1 MATSISVNKQSVSEL
16 LQTGRTKPFVIPEY
30 QRPYAWT
37 SEQVEELFED
47 IWEFATT
54 TGGMN
59 NNGTYFLGSI
69 VSFENEKMEQEI
81 IDGQQRLT
89 SLFLLL
95 RAIYTKLVNGDDS
108 HTRAAQNYQKKI
120 EPSIWR
126 EDNLTGEV
134 NYSDILLTSKVI
146 DNDGNNILRT
156 ILETGEANPKLN
168 DNYTKNY
175 LLFQKLYDEH
185 CLHSPFRVYDF
196 IYALLNQTILLP
208 ICADSQN
215 TALTIFS
222 TLNNRGLQLSDADI
236 FKAQLYNN
244 LEDSEK
250 EDFISQWKMLDK
262 EATEAKESIQ
272 QLFYYYMFYLRA
284 KEGDVSSTTPGI
296 RKYYTTD
303 KSKRLFSCNIIDEL
317 RTLLNLWKVI
327 NVNQDIP
334 GETWDNNQDI
344 RKVLDTLT
352 SYPNEFWKYPVVTYY
367 LSHRNKENFDK
378 EFLAFLNKLSGE
390 LMVRFLVFP
399 TINAVKS
406 DIMKLNAKIIADMHP
421 DFNFKSIDKGILK
434 ERIVLPH
441 RNIVRMLLKTYAYGH
456 QDKLLPDNWQIEH
469 ILPQKWQSTFFTD
482 VDDNVVNEMIEH
494 IGNKTP
500 FEKKLNIV
508 ASNGYFKEKQDKY
521 MKSSVSVTNV
531 LVANIESDWTLG
543 NIAHRDEIISNEILT
558 LLDKWDYEYDK
569 NPNAEQ
575 LAMIEDFKKKGWI

>member
-37 SEQVEELFED
+37 SEQIETLFED

-95 RAIYTKLVNGDDS
+95 RAIYTKLVNGDDA

-185 CLHSPFRVYDF
+185 CLASPLQVYDF

-244 LEDSEK
+244 LEDSDK
-250 EDFISQWKMLDK
+250 EDFISQWKQLDK

-296 RKYYTTD
+296 RKYYTAD
-303 KSKRLFSCNIIDEL
+303 KSKRLFGYNIIDEL

-334 GETWDNNQDI
+334 GETWDNNQGI
-344 RKVLDTLT
+344 RKVLDTLS
-352 SYPNEFWKYPVVTYY
+352 SYPNEFWKYPVVTFY

-421 DFNFKSIDKGILK
+421 DFSFKPIDKDVLK
-434 ERIVLPH
+434 ERIVKPH
-441 RNIVRMLLKTYAYGH
+441 RNIVRMLLKTFAYGH
-456 QDKLLPDNWQIEH
+456 QDELLPDNWQIEH
-469 ILPQKWQSTFFTD
+469 ILPQKWQPTFFTD
-482 VDDNVVNEMIEH
+482 ADDNVVNEMIEH

-500 FEKKLNIV
+500 FEKKLNTV
-508 ASNGYFKEKQDKY
+508 ASNGYFKEKRDKY
-521 MKSSVSVTNV
+521 MKSSVRVTKI
-531 LVANIESDWTLG
+531 LVVNIESDWTLG
-543 NIAHRDEIISNEILT
+543 NIAHRDEIIANEILT
-558 LLDKWDYEYDK
+558 LLDKWDYEYDQ
-569 NPNAEQ
+569 NPNTEQ